1 MLKILI
7 SYNMHNGKE
16 RDCQEYLANKL
27 APGLARMGFQ
37 FSDIWFSM
45 WGEAPQIL
53 GGGLVDD
60 MDQARQIF
68 LSSDWDELVDGLEP
82 LAYDFKVRVYRNE
95 EE

>member
-1 MLKILI
+1 MVKVLI
-7 SYNMHNGKE
+7 SYNMQDGKE

-45 WGEAPQIL
+45 WGQAPQIL

-60 MDQARQIF
+60 VEQARKIF
-68 LSSDWDELVDGLEP
+68 LSSDWEELVEGIEP
-82 LAYDFKVRVYRNE
+82 FTYDLKVRLYPDE
-95 EE
+95 SE

>member
-1 MLKILI
+1 MIKVLI
-7 SYNMHNGKE
+7 SYNMQDGKE

-60 MDQARQIF
+60 VDQARKIF
-68 LSSDWDELVDGLEP
+68 LSGDWEELVDGIEP
-82 LAYDFKVRVYRNE
+82 LAYDLKVQIYRDE
-95 EE
+95 D